1 MCKRLVYL
9 KQSLRD
15 MTLDDHIPSKKLL
28 TKRDW
33 GVIELVHNFLKPFK
47 SFMIVLEGKNYVN
60 VSFIPTV
67 IKSIRTKLR
76 EVINSPVL
84 PGPETSVKNL
94 VTRLIKDFRLRCLG
108 DK

>member
-33 GVIELVHNFLKPFK
+33 EVIELVHNFLKPFK
-47 SFMIVLEGKNYVN
+47 SSMIVLESENYMT
-60 VSFIPTV
+60 VSFILTV
-67 IKSIRTKLR
+67 IKAICNKLR
-76 EVINSPVL
+76 ELVHAPVA
-84 PGPETSVKNL
+84 PGQ
-94 VTRLIKDFRLRCLG
+94 
-108 DK
+108 